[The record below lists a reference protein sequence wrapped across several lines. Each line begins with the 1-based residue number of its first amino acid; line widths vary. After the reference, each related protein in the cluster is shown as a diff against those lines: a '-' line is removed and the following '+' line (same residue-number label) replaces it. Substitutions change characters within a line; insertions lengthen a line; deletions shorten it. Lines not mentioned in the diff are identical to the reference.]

1 MATLCFIH
9 WTQFRKMLKAL
20 KKKSIWFYADTRL
33 LTMLLMATLLTET
46 VKLLSP
52 VRIPHLGLW
61 HYGMGIAMSIT
72 TYTSSGVC
80 PLGTD
85 CENPADS
92 PVFQSLNPE

>member
-72 TYTSSGVC
+72 AAIHLVRGV
-80 PLGTD
+80 PFWNRLRKSRRQ
-85 CENPADS
+85 PRLS
-92 PVFQSLNPE
+92 IPES